1 MCGYLP
7 GTSLCKIGV
16 FFIEMKQE
24 QLAGLSSLGDVVK
37 ESAVK
42 PGMNQACIPV
52 IVSCLRKIQ
61 RSKIFTCFGVYVT

>member
-7 GTSLCKIGV
+7 STSLCKIGV

-24 QLAGLSSLGDVVK
+24 QQAGLSSLANVVK

-42 PGMNQACIPV
+42 PGMNQAMH
-52 IVSCLRKIQ
+52 SCNCQLPTQ
-61 RSKIFTCFGVYVT
+61 NSQE